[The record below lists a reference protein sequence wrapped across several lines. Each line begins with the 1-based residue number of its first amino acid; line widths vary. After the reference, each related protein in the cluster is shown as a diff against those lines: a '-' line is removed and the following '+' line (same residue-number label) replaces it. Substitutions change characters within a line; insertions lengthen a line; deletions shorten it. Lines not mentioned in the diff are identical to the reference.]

1 MKIDVEDTRWNKAF
15 QRAMKRADT
24 AHQKLEAASAVFANF
39 SKSEYYFGPVAKIR
53 KALTKL
59 VDSADDLVVRLNM
72 ALDTL
77 QEKP

>member
-24 AHQKLEAASAVFANF
+24 AHQKFEKASGVFANF
-39 SKSEYYFGPVAKIR
+39 SNSEYYFGPVAKVR

-59 VDSADDLVVRLNM
+59 ADSADDLVARLDM
-72 ALDTL
+72 AIDTL